1 MIRRREVLE
10 KLLKPFYVFTALV
23 VLWDV
28 KMWETLPL
36 WIHLLVA
43 VNVMLAAMLTTW
55 RVLR

>member
-1 MIRRREVLE
+1 MLE

-28 KMWETLPL
+28 KMWANLPL

-43 VNVMLAAMLTTW
+43 VNLMLAAVLTTW